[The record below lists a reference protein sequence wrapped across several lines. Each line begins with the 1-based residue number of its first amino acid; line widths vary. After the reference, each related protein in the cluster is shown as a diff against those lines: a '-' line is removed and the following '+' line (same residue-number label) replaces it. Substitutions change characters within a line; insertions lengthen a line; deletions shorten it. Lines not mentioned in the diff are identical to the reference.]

1 MTFEFDPQKSASNEL
16 KHGVNFEQAEVMWH
30 DQKAITL
37 QTMTEPEVRFVRI
50 VGFTNVIWRIVYT
63 IRNENIRFI
72 SVRGQNG
79 RRKNYMAKAKKMSTE
94 EFDRRIDAGED
105 STEIV
110 EYKIIPNHEVP
121 ATQRVNVDLPL
132 ALLTK
137 LDLAAGVRGISRQS
151 LIKTWLY
158 EKIKGE

>member
-1 MTFEFDPQKSASNEL
+1 
-16 KHGVNFEQAEVMWH
+16 
-30 DQKAITL
+30 
-37 QTMTEPEVRFVRI
+37 
-50 VGFTNVIWRIVYT
+50 
-63 IRNENIRFI
+63 
-72 SVRGQNG
+72 
-79 RRKNYMAKAKKMSTE
+79 MARAKKMSTE

-110 EYKIIPNHEVP
+110 EHKIIPNHDVP

-158 EKIKGE
+158 EKIRAE